1 MTNIA
6 VLIGRPTKD
15 IELRTTQ
22 SGISVA
28 SFTLAVDRDSSK
40 QKDEADFV
48 PCVAWNRTAE
58 ILSQYAGKG
67 RLICVEGRIQT
78 RNYDN
83 KEGQRVY
90 VTEVVAENVK
100 LLPSGQKAQN
110 GSQNVSSP
118 QQGVV
123 GLAVS
128 RRHLSHKI
136 TQIMAKHNH
145 SAIHLALVPG
155 MMESMFQATIYRFR
169 EGKNDY

>member
-28 SFTLAVDRDSSK
+28 SFTLAVDKDSSK

-90 VTEVVAENVK
+90 ATEVVAERVK
-100 LLPSGQKAQN
+100 LLPSGQKVQN
-110 GSQNVSSP
+110 GSQSVSSSQQGNYAGSGVNGQLASPQTENSSSYGQAQSLSDPFGAGGGDAGINVSSDDLP
-118 QQGVV
+118 
-123 GLAVS
+123 
-128 RRHLSHKI
+128 
-136 TQIMAKHNH
+136 
-145 SAIHLALVPG
+145 
-155 MMESMFQATIYRFR
+155 F
-169 EGKNDY
+169 

>member
-28 SFTLAVDRDSSK
+28 SFTLAVDRDHSK
-40 QKDEADFV
+40 QKDEADFIT
-48 PCVAWNRTAE
+48 CVAWNRTAE

-100 LLPSGQKAQN
+100 LLPSGQKTQN
-110 GSQNVSSP
+110 VPKSVSSSQQGNYVVGGFSGQQASPQPGNNQNYGQTQSFSDPFGAGTGEAGINVSSDDLP
-118 QQGVV
+118 
-123 GLAVS
+123 
-128 RRHLSHKI
+128 
-136 TQIMAKHNH
+136 
-145 SAIHLALVPG
+145 
-155 MMESMFQATIYRFR
+155 F
-169 EGKNDY
+169 

>member
-48 PCVAWNRTAE
+48 PCVAWNRRAE

-78 RNYDN
+78 RSYDN
-83 KEGQRVY
+83 KEGKRVY
-90 VTEVVAENVK
+90 VTEVVADNVK
-100 LLPSGQKAQN
+100 LLPSGQKAKN

-118 QQGVV
+118 QQGNYASGGFSGQQVAPHKENSSSQ
-123 GLAVS
+123 GQAQSFSDPFDSGTGDAGINVS
-128 RRHLSHKI
+128 SDDL
-136 TQIMAKHNH
+136 
-145 SAIHLALVPG
+145 P
-155 MMESMFQATIYRFR
+155 F
-169 EGKNDY
+169 

>member
-22 SGISVA
+22 SGISFA
-28 SFTLAVDRDSSK
+28 SFTLAVDKDSSK

-90 VTEVVAENVK
+90 ATEVVAERVK
-100 LLPSGQKAQN
+100 LLPSGQKVQN
-110 GSQNVSSP
+110 GSQSVSSSQQGNYAGSGVNGQQASPQLENNSSYGQAQSLSDPFGAGGGDAGINVSSDDLP
-118 QQGVV
+118 
-123 GLAVS
+123 
-128 RRHLSHKI
+128 
-136 TQIMAKHNH
+136 
-145 SAIHLALVPG
+145 
-155 MMESMFQATIYRFR
+155 F
-169 EGKNDY
+169 

>member
-28 SFTLAVDRDSSK
+28 SFTLAVDKDNSK

-90 VTEVVAENVK
+90 ATEVVAERVK

-110 GSQNVSSP
+110 SSQSVSSSQQGNYAGSGVNGQQASPQPENNSNYGQAQSLSDPFGAGGGDAGINVSSDDLP
-118 QQGVV
+118 
-123 GLAVS
+123 
-128 RRHLSHKI
+128 
-136 TQIMAKHNH
+136 
-145 SAIHLALVPG
+145 
-155 MMESMFQATIYRFR
+155 F
-169 EGKNDY
+169 

>member
-28 SFTLAVDRDSSK
+28 SFTLAVDRDHSK
-40 QKDEADFV
+40 QKDEADFIA
-48 PCVAWNRTAE
+48 CVAWNRTAE

-83 KEGQRVY
+83 KEGQRVH
-90 VTEVVAENVK
+90 VTEVVADNVK

-110 GSQNVSSP
+110 GSQNALNPQKGNYASGSLSGQQVPPQPGNSSNYGQVQSFSDPFGAGAGDAGINVSSDDLP
-118 QQGVV
+118 
-123 GLAVS
+123 
-128 RRHLSHKI
+128 
-136 TQIMAKHNH
+136 
-145 SAIHLALVPG
+145 
-155 MMESMFQATIYRFR
+155 F
-169 EGKNDY
+169 

>member
-28 SFTLAVDRDSSK
+28 SFTLAVDKDSSK

-90 VTEVVAENVK
+90 ITEVVAERVK

-110 GSQNVSSP
+110 SSQSVSSSQQGNYAGSGVNGQQASPQPENSSSYGQAQSLSDPFGASTGDAGINVSSDDLP
-118 QQGVV
+118 
-123 GLAVS
+123 
-128 RRHLSHKI
+128 
-136 TQIMAKHNH
+136 
-145 SAIHLALVPG
+145 
-155 MMESMFQATIYRFR
+155 F
-169 EGKNDY
+169 

>member
-48 PCVAWNRTAE
+48 PCEAWNRRAE

-78 RNYDN
+78 RSYDN

-90 VTEVVAENVK
+90 VTEVVADNVK

-110 GSQNVSSP
+110 GSQSGFSHQQGNNASGGFSGQQATPHKANSSNQGQAQSFSDPFGSGTGDAGINVSS
-118 QQGVV
+118 
-123 GLAVS
+123 
-128 RRHLSHKI
+128 
-136 TQIMAKHNH
+136 
-145 SAIHLALVPG
+145 
-155 MMESMFQATIYRFR
+155 
-169 EGKNDY
+169 NDLPF

>member
-28 SFTLAVDRDSSK
+28 SFTLAVDKDSSK
-40 QKDEADFV
+40 QKDEAEFV

-67 RLICVEGRIQT
+67 RLICVEGRIQ
-78 RNYDN
+78 RRKYDN

-90 VTEVVAENVK
+90 VTEVVAERVK

-110 GSQNVSSP
+110 SSQSVSSSQQGNYAGSGVNGQQASPQPENNSNYGQAQSLSDPFGAGGGDAGINVSSDDLP
-118 QQGVV
+118 
-123 GLAVS
+123 
-128 RRHLSHKI
+128 
-136 TQIMAKHNH
+136 
-145 SAIHLALVPG
+145 
-155 MMESMFQATIYRFR
+155 F
-169 EGKNDY
+169 

>member
-28 SFTLAVDRDSSK
+28 SFTLAVDRDHSK
-40 QKDEADFV
+40 QKDEADFIT
-48 PCVAWNRTAE
+48 CIAWNRAAE

-90 VTEVVAENVK
+90 VTEVVAERVK
-100 LLPSGQKAQN
+100 LLPSGQKTQN
-110 GSQNVSSP
+110 GSQNSFTHQQGDYAGSGINGQQASSQTKNSSNYGQSQSFSDPFGAGAGDAGINVSSDDLP
-118 QQGVV
+118 
-123 GLAVS
+123 
-128 RRHLSHKI
+128 
-136 TQIMAKHNH
+136 
-145 SAIHLALVPG
+145 
-155 MMESMFQATIYRFR
+155 F
-169 EGKNDY
+169 

>member
-15 IELRTTQ
+15 IELRTTP

-90 VTEVVAENVK
+90 VTEVVVESVK

-110 GSQNVSSP
+110 GSQRGSSTQQGNYAGGGYNGQQVAPQSGNNLNPEQPQSFSDPFGAGAGDAGINVSSDDLP
-118 QQGVV
+118 
-123 GLAVS
+123 
-128 RRHLSHKI
+128 
-136 TQIMAKHNH
+136 
-145 SAIHLALVPG
+145 
-155 MMESMFQATIYRFR
+155 F
-169 EGKNDY
+169 

>member
-22 SGISVA
+22 AGISVA
-28 SFTLAVDRDSSK
+28 SFTLAVDKDSSK

-58 ILSQYAGKG
+58 ILSKYASKG

-90 VTEVVAENVK
+90 VTEVVAERVK
-100 LLPSGQKAQN
+100 LLPSGQEVQN
-110 GSQNVSSP
+110 GSQSVSSSQQGNYAGSGVNGQQASPQPENSSSYGQAQSLSDPFGAGDADAGINVSSDDLP
-118 QQGVV
+118 
-123 GLAVS
+123 
-128 RRHLSHKI
+128 
-136 TQIMAKHNH
+136 
-145 SAIHLALVPG
+145 
-155 MMESMFQATIYRFR
+155 F
-169 EGKNDY
+169 

>member
-40 QKDEADFV
+40 RKDEADFV
-48 PCVAWNRTAE
+48 PCVAWNRMAE

-90 VTEVVAENVK
+90 VTEVVTERVK
-100 LLPSGQKAQN
+100 LLQSSQKAQN
-110 GSQNVSSP
+110 GSQSGLSHQQGNYASGGFSAQQASPQPEDNSNYGQAQSFSDPFGAGGGDAGINVSSDDLP
-118 QQGVV
+118 
-123 GLAVS
+123 
-128 RRHLSHKI
+128 
-136 TQIMAKHNH
+136 
-145 SAIHLALVPG
+145 
-155 MMESMFQATIYRFR
+155 F
-169 EGKNDY
+169 

>member
-6 VLIGRPTKD
+6 VLIGRPTKN

-28 SFTLAVDRDSSK
+28 SFTLAVDKDSSK

-90 VTEVVAENVK
+90 ATEVVAERVK
-100 LLPSGQKAQN
+100 LLPSGQKARNASQSVSSSQQGNYAGSGVN
-110 GSQNVSSP
+110 GQQASPQPENSSSYGQAQSLSDPFGVGGGDAGINVSSDDLP
-118 QQGVV
+118 
-123 GLAVS
+123 
-128 RRHLSHKI
+128 
-136 TQIMAKHNH
+136 
-145 SAIHLALVPG
+145 
-155 MMESMFQATIYRFR
+155 F
-169 EGKNDY
+169 

>member
-28 SFTLAVDRDSSK
+28 SFTLAVDKDSSK

-90 VTEVVAENVK
+90 ATEVVAERVK
-100 LLPSGQKAQN
+100 LLPSGQKVQN
-110 GSQNVSSP
+110 GSQSVSSP
-118 QQGVV
+118 QQGNYAGSGVN
-123 GLAVS
+123 GQKASPQPENSSSYGQAQSFSDPFGAGGGDAGINVS
-128 RRHLSHKI
+128 SDDL
-136 TQIMAKHNH
+136 
-145 SAIHLALVPG
+145 P
-155 MMESMFQATIYRFR
+155 F
-169 EGKNDY
+169 

>member
-28 SFTLAVDRDSSK
+28 SFTLAVDKDSSK

-67 RLICVEGRIQT
+67 RLICVEGRIQR

-90 VTEVVAENVK
+90 VTEVVAERVK
-100 LLPSGQKAQN
+100 LLPSGQKVQN
-110 GSQNVSSP
+110 GSQSVSSSQQGNYAGSGVNGQQASPQPENSSSYGQVQSLSDPFGAGGGDAGINVSSDDLP
-118 QQGVV
+118 
-123 GLAVS
+123 
-128 RRHLSHKI
+128 
-136 TQIMAKHNH
+136 
-145 SAIHLALVPG
+145 
-155 MMESMFQATIYRFR
+155 F
-169 EGKNDY
+169 

>member
-1 MTNIA
+1 MTNYV

-48 PCVAWNRTAE
+48 PCVAWNRKAE

-67 RLICVEGRIQT
+67 RLICVEGKIQT

-83 KEGQRVY
+83 KDGQRVY
-90 VTEVVAENVK
+90 VTEVVAEKVK
-100 LLPSGQKAQN
+100 LLPAGQKAQN
-110 GSQNVSSP
+110 GSQSDFGNQQGNYASSGFSGQQASPQPQKNSNYDQTQSFSDPFASGTGDAGINVSSDDLP
-118 QQGVV
+118 
-123 GLAVS
+123 
-128 RRHLSHKI
+128 
-136 TQIMAKHNH
+136 
-145 SAIHLALVPG
+145 
-155 MMESMFQATIYRFR
+155 F
-169 EGKNDY
+169 

>member
-28 SFTLAVDRDSSK
+28 SFTLAVDKDSSK

-67 RLICVEGRIQT
+67 RLICVEGRIQR

-90 VTEVVAENVK
+90 VTEVVAERVK
-100 LLPSGQKAQN
+100 LLPSGQKVQN
-110 GSQNVSSP
+110 GSQSVSSSNYAGSGVNGQQASPQPENSSSYGQAQSLSDPFGAGGGDAGINVSSDDLP
-118 QQGVV
+118 
-123 GLAVS
+123 
-128 RRHLSHKI
+128 
-136 TQIMAKHNH
+136 
-145 SAIHLALVPG
+145 
-155 MMESMFQATIYRFR
+155 F
-169 EGKNDY
+169 

>member
-28 SFTLAVDRDSSK
+28 SFTLAVDRDHSK
-40 QKDEADFV
+40 QKDEADFI

-110 GSQNVSSP
+110 GSQSVSSP
-118 QQGVV
+118 QQGNYA
-123 GLAVS
+123 GGGFS
-128 RRHLSHKI
+128 
-136 TQIMAKHNH
+136 
-145 SAIHLALVPG
+145 G
-155 MMESMFQATIYRFR
+155 
-169 EGKNDY
+169 

>member
-6 VLIGRPTKD
+6 VLIGRPTKN
-15 IELRTTQ
+15 IELRTIQ

-28 SFTLAVDRDSSK
+28 SFTLAVDKDSSK
-40 QKDEADFV
+40 QKDEAEFV

-90 VTEVVAENVK
+90 TTEVVAERVK
-100 LLPSGQKAQN
+100 LLPSGQKARNCSQSVSSSQQGNYAGSGVN
-110 GSQNVSSP
+110 GQQASPQPENSSSYGQAQSLSDPFDAGGGDAGINVSSDDLP
-118 QQGVV
+118 
-123 GLAVS
+123 
-128 RRHLSHKI
+128 
-136 TQIMAKHNH
+136 
-145 SAIHLALVPG
+145 
-155 MMESMFQATIYRFR
+155 F
-169 EGKNDY
+169 

>member
-28 SFTLAVDRDSSK
+28 SFMLAVDKDSSK

-90 VTEVVAENVK
+90 ITEVVAERVK

-110 GSQNVSSP
+110 SSQSVSSSQQGNYAGSGVNGQQASPQPGNNQNYGQAQSFSDPFGAGGGDAGINVSSDDLP
-118 QQGVV
+118 
-123 GLAVS
+123 
-128 RRHLSHKI
+128 
-136 TQIMAKHNH
+136 
-145 SAIHLALVPG
+145 
-155 MMESMFQATIYRFR
+155 F
-169 EGKNDY
+169 

>member
-48 PCVAWNRTAE
+48 PCVAWNKTAE

-90 VTEVVAENVK
+90 VTEVVVERLK
-100 LLPSGQKAQN
+100 LLPSGQKSQN
-110 GSQNVSSP
+110 GSQNALNPQKGNYASGGLSGQQVPPHPGNSSNY
-118 QQGVV
+118 G
-123 GLAVS
+123 
-128 RRHLSHKI
+128 
-136 TQIMAKHNH
+136 
-145 SAIHLALVPG
+145 
-155 MMESMFQATIYRFR
+155 
-169 EGKNDY
+169 

>member
-22 SGISVA
+22 SGSSVA
-28 SFTLAVDRDSSK
+28 SFTLAVDKDISK
-40 QKDEADFV
+40 QKDEVDFV

-90 VTEVVAENVK
+90 VTEVVVERLK

-110 GSQNVSSP
+110 GSQSVSSP
-118 QQGVV
+118 QQGNYA
-123 GLAVS
+123 GSGFSAHQASPQPENNSNYGQTQSISDPFGAGGGDAGINVS
-128 RRHLSHKI
+128 SDDL
-136 TQIMAKHNH
+136 
-145 SAIHLALVPG
+145 P
-155 MMESMFQATIYRFR
+155 F
-169 EGKNDY
+169 

>member
-28 SFTLAVDRDSSK
+28 SFTLAVDRDHSK
-40 QKDEADFV
+40 QKDEADFIA
-48 PCVAWNRTAE
+48 CVAWNKTAE

-90 VTEVVAENVK
+90 VTEVVVERLK

-110 GSQNVSSP
+110 GSQNAFNLQKGNYASGGLSGQQVPPHPGNSSNYGQAQSFSDPFGAGAGDAGINVSSDDLP
-118 QQGVV
+118 
-123 GLAVS
+123 
-128 RRHLSHKI
+128 
-136 TQIMAKHNH
+136 
-145 SAIHLALVPG
+145 
-155 MMESMFQATIYRFR
+155 F
-169 EGKNDY
+169 

>member
-28 SFTLAVDRDSSK
+28 SFTLAVDKDSSK

-90 VTEVVAENVK
+90 ATEVVAERVK
-100 LLPSGQKAQN
+100 LLPSGQKVQN
-110 GSQNVSSP
+110 GSQSVSSSQQGNYAGSGVNGQQASPQLENSSSYGQAQSLSDPFGAGGGDAGINVSSDDLP
-118 QQGVV
+118 
-123 GLAVS
+123 
-128 RRHLSHKI
+128 
-136 TQIMAKHNH
+136 
-145 SAIHLALVPG
+145 
-155 MMESMFQATIYRFR
+155 F
-169 EGKNDY
+169 

>member
-28 SFTLAVDRDSSK
+28 SFTLAVDKDSSK
-40 QKDEADFV
+40 QKDDADFV

-90 VTEVVAENVK
+90 ATEVVAERVK

-110 GSQNVSSP
+110 SSQSVSSP
-118 QQGVV
+118 QQGNYAGSGVN
-123 GLAVS
+123 GQQASHQPENSSSYGQAQSFSDPFGTGGGDAGINVS
-128 RRHLSHKI
+128 SDDL
-136 TQIMAKHNH
+136 
-145 SAIHLALVPG
+145 P
-155 MMESMFQATIYRFR
+155 F
-169 EGKNDY
+169 

>member
-28 SFTLAVDRDSSK
+28 SFTLAVDKDSSK

-90 VTEVVAENVK
+90 ATEVVAERVK
-100 LLPSGQKAQN
+100 LLPSGQKARN
-110 GSQNVSSP
+110 GSQSVSSSQQGNYAGSGVNGQQASPQPENNQNYGQAQSFSDPFGAGGGDAGINVSSDDLP
-118 QQGVV
+118 
-123 GLAVS
+123 
-128 RRHLSHKI
+128 
-136 TQIMAKHNH
+136 
-145 SAIHLALVPG
+145 
-155 MMESMFQATIYRFR
+155 F
-169 EGKNDY
+169 

>member
-28 SFTLAVDRDSSK
+28 SFTLAVDRDHSK
-40 QKDEADFV
+40 QKDEANFIT
-48 PCVAWNRTAE
+48 CVAWNRTAE

-100 LLPSGQKAQN
+100 LLPSGQKTQN
-110 GSQNVSSP
+110 GSQSSFNPQQGNYAGSGVNGQQASHQSENSSSYGQAQSFSDPFGTGGGDTGINVSSDDLP
-118 QQGVV
+118 
-123 GLAVS
+123 
-128 RRHLSHKI
+128 
-136 TQIMAKHNH
+136 
-145 SAIHLALVPG
+145 
-155 MMESMFQATIYRFR
+155 F
-169 EGKNDY
+169 